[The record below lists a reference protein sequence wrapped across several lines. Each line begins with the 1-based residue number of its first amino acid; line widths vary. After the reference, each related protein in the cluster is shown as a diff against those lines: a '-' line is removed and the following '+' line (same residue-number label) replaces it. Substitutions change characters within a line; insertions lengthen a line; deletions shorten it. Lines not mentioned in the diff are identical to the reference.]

1 MCGITGW
8 YSFNDNN
15 INYDILKKMNDSLY
29 HRGPNYGE
37 VKTYK
42 SVGLGHR
49 RLSIIDLSSN
59 ANQPMTTNDKNYTII
74 YNGEIYNFVDIKNK
88 LRAIGFRFSTN
99 SDTEVV
105 LKAFEAYGESCFKMF
120 NGMFAIAI
128 YDAKKDKLIISRDQ
142 YGIKPL
148 YFYKDSDKLLFASEI
163 KAIKLFP
170 NINLTLNNQ
179 SLSEFIWYGN
189 SLGNR
194 TIYKEILQI
203 EPGTYLSVS
212 KKDFTSTKYFDINK
226 TPQLKKTE
234 KEATNEIKV
243 LLEDAIK
250 RHLVSDVQVGV
261 LLSGGIDSSAIT
273 AFASKH
279 YKGKLNTY
287 SIAFDFE
294 KGVNELALARKVA
307 EKFKTNHHEI
317 KITGSDLV
325 NVLEKLAESHD
336 QPFADAAN
344 IPLYLITG
352 KLNNEVK
359 VLLQGD
365 GGDEFF
371 GGYSR
376 YNTLSKLNKW
386 KILAKFFKPFNFI
399 KFNSTKILRLQRFLE
414 AISTKEP
421 YLRNALLLT
430 MESKFSNPS
439 QVLNE
444 NFKQN
449 IENCDPFLDYK
460 EKYKSYNT
468 DLSDTQSL
476 FYTDTQIIL
485 KNTFLEKVDKSTM
498 ANSIEVRVPFL
509 DKDLTTYLL
518 GLDSQLKIK
527 NGVQKYLLKK
537 VLDGIIPDE
546 ILYGK
551 KKGFGVPY
559 GYWLKTSL
567 KEYFLEQINTESV
580 KNIIDYRN
588 VIKMFEKHVNNK
600 NNYDFLLWKV
610 LMLAIW
616 INKNNYTSFKAL
628 GR

>member
-8 YSFNDNN
+8 YSFNNSE
-15 INYDILKKMNDSLY
+15 INYDVLKKMNDSLY

-59 ANQPMTTNDKNYTII
+59 ANQPMTTKDENYTII
-74 YNGEIYNFVDIKNK
+74 YNGEIYNFIEIKTK
-88 LRAIGFRFSTN
+88 LIAIGFSFSTN

-142 YGIKPL
+142 YGVKPL
-148 YFYKDSDKLLFASEI
+148 YFYKDSEKLLFASEI

-179 SLSEFIWYGN
+179 SLSEFLWYGN

-194 TIYKEILQI
+194 TIYNEILQI
-203 EPGTYLSVS
+203 EPGTYLTVS
-212 KKDFTSTKYFDINK
+212 KVDYSSTKYFDINK
-226 TPQLKKTE
+226 IPQLKKTE
-234 KEATNEIKV
+234 KEATNDIKV

-250 RHLVSDVQVGV
+250 RHLVSDVQVGI

-294 KGVNELALARKVA
+294 KGGNELKLARKVA

-325 NVLEKLAESHD
+325 NVLEKLAVSHD

-376 YNTLSKLNKW
+376 YNTLSTLYKW
-386 KILAKFFKPFNFI
+386 KILAKLFKPFNFI
-399 KFNSTKILRLQRFLE
+399 KFNSTKILRLQRFLK

-580 KNIIDYRN
+580 KNIIDYNN
-588 VIKMFEKHVNNK
+588 VINMFDKHVNNK